1 MYISMFITI
10 KRKNQLLW
18 KTCFQSLPR
27 RQVSSPFWQPGCLHP
42 SHFGKSGQSDH
53 QDHHG
58 YHDYHIY
65 HDYYAQDLN
74 QDKLKILCWLT
85 VKIRITS
92 ICGKYL
98 RAQQASMISSS
109 MIQYS
114 SRVGK
119 KWEPRNPVP
128 GPFSAKIWK
137 VNENLES
144 EQEFWKLFKKFG
156 KLSGKLR
163 N

>member
-42 SHFGKSGQSDH
+42 SRFGKSGQSDH

-58 YHDYHIY
+58 YHDYHDYHIY

-74 QDKLKILCWLT
+74 QDKLKIILWWLT

-128 GPFSAKIWK
+128 GPLSAKIPN
-137 VNENLES
+137 VNQSS
-144 EQEFWKLFKKFG
+144 ERIREFG
-156 KLSGKLR
+156 KLSKK
-163 N
+163 